1 MSRPFLKHTLTR
13 LQHENDMVVYLSICG
28 FSFSFINLTYSL
40 ELTTD
45 IVSSS
50 FSVRNNVSR
59 KFTLLVF
66 FSHQQHTHFNNTNHN
81 KNTYPYTYFS
91 FKVGLGSTKD
101 KSVEWMR
108 G

>member
-1 MSRPFLKHTLTR
+1 MKS
-13 LQHENDMVVYLSICG
+13 DMVAYLNICG
-28 FSFSFINLTYSL
+28 FSFSFINLTYSYNLTYSL
-40 ELTTD
+40 ELTTN

-59 KFTLLVF
+59 RFTLLVF
-66 FSHQQHTHFNNTNHN
+66 FSHQQHTHFNNISHN
-81 KNTYPYTYFS
+81 KNIYTYTYFS
-91 FKVGLGSTKD
+91 LKVGLGSTKD